1 MPPPALSLEYREA
14 PQPFPHLPAACWLL
28 FNLLPSQAHSRSV
41 NPTRE
46 HRALDTASALLTRGL
61 FILPQKVMWYLR
73 EVGVGT
79 SPGTNQKLANITT
92 RCLSVDR
99 KGFREA
105 RCHSLPV
112 PGREASPRP
121 YPSKRGMTLR
131 ETMRSL
137 AFQKVA
143 GGPAKRTITFLCLW
157 WVTKI
162 QLLVPAPGFPQQP

>member
-1 MPPPALSLEYREA
+1 MPQPALSLEYREA
-14 PQPFPHLPAACWLL
+14 PQPFPHLPAAYWLL
-28 FNLLPSQAHSRSV
+28 FRLLMSQTHSQSV

-61 FILPQKVMWYLR
+61 FILPQEVMWYLR
-73 EVGVGT
+73 EVRVGT
-79 SPGTNQKLANITT
+79 SPGTNQKLATITT

-99 KGFREA
+99 KGFRGA

-112 PGREASPRP
+112 PRREASPRP

-131 ETMRSL
+131 KTMRSL

-143 GGPAKRTITFLCLW
+143 GGPAERTFLCLW
-157 WVTKI
+157 LVAKI
-162 QLLVPAPGFPQQP
+162 QWLVPAPGLPQQP